1 MKKTLLAAALL
12 LGALTMSAQSYEH
25 SLGVSVGNLF
35 GVSYKGFFFGV
46 EGLGMQID
54 LGCKL
59 SNWGTHYSQNSSWEA
74 GGESGSE
81 TTSYPLKDDKDPLSW
96 NYFTFEVNPNI
107 VYNLP
112 IHSGSYGSLAFCAG
126 GGISLGLLKAGVAKN
141 DVYRDENGNVKSFWW
156 AISQTVDGP
165 DGKEPRIDNQFK
177 FGINALVGL
186 ELDLAAVPLVVGF
199 DFRPGYGM
207 GYRSQK
213 QDFKGVT
220 ETSKTITNFFDWTL
234 AASLR
239 YKF

>member
-1 MKKTLLAAALL
+1 MKKTILAAVML

-59 SNWGTHYSQNSSWEA
+59 SNWGKNYSQTVTQDP
-74 GGESGSE
+74 GE
-81 TTSYPLKDDKDPLSW
+81 TTTTSFPRDFDENPNSV

-126 GGISLGLLKAGVAKN
+126 GGISLGMLKYGPAD
-141 DVYRDENGNVKSFWW
+141 DVWMDENRNKKNFWW
-156 AISQTVDGP
+156 AMSQTAENYE
-165 DGKEPRIDNQFK
+165 GKKEALIRPEFK

-186 ELDLAAVPLVVGF
+186 ELDLDAVPLVVGF

-207 GYRSQK
+207 GYDSQ
-213 QDFKGVT
+213 DIKGVKT
-220 ETSKTITNFFDWTL
+220 KTITNFFDWTL